1 MADTVKKIKIGK
13 QSTRANFV
21 PNSFDEKTRSID
33 VVFATSTP
41 VLKYDWSEGYF
52 YEVLDMDGHDMSRAA
67 GSLPVLND
75 HNKYTGVKGVIG
87 RAENIRKQ
95 DGVWMATLRFSKRAD
110 VEEIVGDI
118 KDGIL
123 QDISFG
129 YNVRSYEATPL
140 AEGVTIPTY
149 IARSWQ
155 TNEITLVVIP
165 ADPNAKIRGQESD
178 YTEIEIINKQDI
190 TQNNYIM
197 KRDEIIALLKKR
209 GITVADDISDVDLN
223 ATLERSITAAPAAV
237 PTTETTPANNDEST
251 RAATEAE
258 RIRINTINIEC
269 RSHKLPEEFSAKLIA
284 DGKDISTARGLI
296 IAEIAKKDESGT
308 GTRGAHS
315 ANVIVG
321 HEETDKL
328 RPIVENALM
337 HRADAS
343 VKLIEGASEF
353 RGMSLIE
360 LGKDFL
366 IRGGMSDR
374 EVRLLTKREVAQLS
388 MGSSVRGYHSTSDLP
403 NIFGNTINR
412 SLMRQYE
419 LAAPTWKP
427 FVSTGT
433 MSDFR
438 ETTRV
443 RLSQLVG
450 GFEKIEEGGEYQSV
464 SLTDGKEVYKL
475 VKYGQMINFTWE
487 SMINDDLSALSRI
500 PKAIA
505 NKAAQK
511 QSDLVYSIL
520 LDNPLMGDG
529 VALFHAD
536 HGNLAN
542 APAAIAEASMSAARL
557 AMRQQKDLNGEDFIN
572 VTPKYLVVGPAYE
585 TAAVKLMNAL
595 IVAAKTSDT
604 NVFRGYCEVIVEP
617 RITDNA
623 WFVIGDPNQYDTIE
637 VSTLE
642 GESALFTEQRQ
653 GFEVDG
659 IQIKAR
665 IIFAAKALDHKA
677 LYKVPNA

>member
-1 MADTVKKIKIGK
+1 MAGGVKKVKVGK
-13 QSTRANFV
+13 QSTRANFA
-21 PNSFDEKTRSID
+21 PNTFDEKTRSID
-33 VVFATSTP
+33 VVFATTTP
-41 VLKYDWSEGYF
+41 VLKYDYSEGYF
-52 YEVLDMDGHDMSRAA
+52 YEVLDMDGHDMSRAS

-75 HNKYTGVKGVIG
+75 HNKYTGVEGIIG
-87 RAENIRKQ
+87 RAENIRKEN
-95 DGVWMATLRFSKRAD
+95 GVWMATLRFSKRDD
-110 VEEIVGDI
+110 VEEIVQDI

-155 TNEITLVVIP
+155 TTEITLVVIP

-178 YTEIEIINKQDI
+178 FTEIEIINKQDI
-190 TQNNYIM
+190 TKNQNIM
-197 KRDEIIALLKKR
+197 KREEIIALLKKR
-209 GITVADDISDVDLN
+209 GITVADDISDTELT
-223 ATLERSITAAPAAV
+223 ATLERSLTAAPAEPPAGT
-237 PTTETTPANNDEST
+237 PPANNDEAIRS
-251 RAATEAE
+251 ATGAE
-258 RIRINTINIEC
+258 RTRITTIVNEC

-284 DGKDISTARGLI
+284 DGKDIATARGEI
-296 IAEIAKKDESGT
+296 IAEIARLDADGA
-308 GTRGAHS
+308 GARGAHT
-315 ANVIVG
+315 ADITIG
-321 HEETDKL
+321 HEATEKL
-328 RPIVENALM
+328 RTVVENALE
-337 HRADAS
+337 HRANPS
-343 VKLIEGASEF
+343 VKLIEGASDF
-353 RGMSLIE
+353 RNMSLLE

-374 EVRLLTKREVAQLS
+374 QVRLLTKREVAQLS

-412 SLMRQYE
+412 SLMRAYE

-433 MSDFR
+433 MADFR

-475 VKYGQMINFTWE
+475 VKYGQMIAFTWE
-487 SMINDDLSALSRI
+487 SMVNDDLSALSRI
-500 PKAIA
+500 PRAIA

-520 LDNPLMGDG
+520 LDNPLMGDA
-529 VALFHAD
+529 VALFASG
-536 HGNLAN
+536 HGNLAA
-542 APAAIAEASMSAARL
+542 APAAIAEVSMSAARK
-557 AMRQQKDLNGEDFIN
+557 AMREQKDLNGEDFLNI
-572 VTPKYLVVGPAYE
+572 VPKYLVVGPAYE
-585 TAAVKLMNAL
+585 TAAVKLMNAT
-595 IVAAKTSDT
+595 IVAATTATT
-604 NVFRGYCEVIVEP
+604 NVFKGYCEVIVEP
-617 RITDNA
+617 RITDNS
-623 WFVIGDPNQYDTIE
+623 WFLIGDPNQYDTIE

-665 IIFAAKALDHKA
+665 MVFAAKALDYKA
-677 LYKVPNA
+677 MYKVPNA